1 MNNKL
6 STGLSLLDI
15 DIKFS
20 RNKNNN
26 LLVKTQS
33 FSTLLATK
41 TLSPADCLAIV
52 DIVSDVNEYI
62 ARGEAFWGDEFALK
76 ANEAEQMASN
86 TQNMNGEP
94 VTEEE
99 TTQSD
104 S

>member
-1 MNNKL
+1 MVGQIWKVVARNKELMFKRSEKLALKVMLTIMNNKL

-41 TLSPADCLAIV
+41 TLSPADCLSIV
-52 DIVSDVNEYI
+52 DIVSDV
-62 ARGEAFWGDEFALK
+62 
-76 ANEAEQMASN
+76 Q
-86 TQNMNGEP
+86 
-94 VTEEE
+94 
-99 TTQSD
+99 
-104 S
+104 